1 MSASEKLKALDGE
14 VEWRVLREQI
24 VAVVEAL
31 DGEHKLARQLF
42 QMISRDVW
50 REHGAEWMGQYEGD
64 YHAEQI
70 EQHLRAEHP
79 ALAALDEALS

>member
-24 VAVVEAL
+24 VAVVEAAQ
-31 DGEHKLARQLF
+31 DLAAYAHD
-42 QMISRDVW
+42 SDNT
-50 REHGAEWMGQYEGD
+50 EKAERVD
-64 YHAEQI
+64 A
-70 EQHLRAEHP
+70 